1 MTTYRKSMSEA
12 LNQVYLGED
21 NMALLKK
28 AAGGAM
34 QTLKMKDGKV
44 KMDSFTAS
52 AIMQVYKA
60 INPKNKKTMENV
72 VNTGTITALQKLQS
86 LAMRSIK
93 SGYHEE
99 VELDEKI
106 QDIPDKKLKFYKSVP
121 HPSYTRKE
129 IEDEILR
136 RKKTGDSVKEEV
148 ELDEDGHTDVASA
161 IRKCMTV
168 TEDAQDINSKLQTMS
183 TEDSLPSWWTNKLAV
198 ASNDMNKMRDY
209 IVNPVQEEVE
219 LDEAK
224 YDLYHKDFSSAM
236 QHSYKMAKKLH
247 GITIDPKEID
257 DKVASGPRKPSEGK
271 TNKYRLKGDK
281 GAIQVQVYNKGGSKP
296 FELNMY
302 KEEVELDE
310 VVKVGDTVKV
320 KLNRKGKEYIEKG
333 KVTKIEKDSIIVKH
347 DFSRTPSRVSMKNI
361 VKEEVELD
369 EVAARGKKYDDSK
382 IGVGTPVEVKDKSGK
397 AHKGRVVK
405 VNRKDDK
412 VSVSI
417 DAFKGRMVTLSRNSP
432 QISIVREEVDLDE
445 NKGLENKSKK
455 SGVSVGILKKV
466 YSRGLAAY
474 KTGHRPGTTAPQWA
488 MARVNSFLTGG
499 GARKADADLW
509 KQAKGQKEE
518 VELDEASAR
527 ADAMRAMRRGKKVD
541 PADVDTDATDD
552 DVKAAS
558 KNIIM
563 QLRKSVSLRGNFPV
577 EFMDKKKV
585 KVDAKIASA
594 VQDKYNSMRKADDKE
609 KFQAKIAKSYKDMLS
624 ALKEGFASDAQ
635 RKAAFASGYK
645 EKGKKKKEEIVKEGT
660 WALPDS
666 PKLMAGLKKLMQ
678 KPIPLGKDGDDAI
691 KAIGKY
697 IGDDGLYDDLYDA
710 GKKDGPKADARPVI
724 SGWMDREFVGS
735 WKKYRL
741 VGMGR
746 RHSTVE
752 TTTILDRVGKKIK
765 ERKNG

>member
-1 MTTYRKSMSEA
+1 MTTYRKSMREA
-12 LNQVYLGED
+12 LNKVYLGED
-21 NMALLKK
+21 NMDLLKK

-34 QTLKMKDGKV
+34 QTLKMKDGKL

-72 VNTGTITALQKLQS
+72 VNSGKKSAIMKLQA

-93 SGYHEE
+93 S
-99 VELDEKI
+99 
-106 QDIPDKKLKFYKSVP
+106 
-121 HPSYTRKE
+121 SY
-129 IEDEILR
+129 
-136 RKKTGDSVKEEV
+136 EEV

-161 IRKCMTV
+161 VRKCMTI

-236 QHSYKMAKKLH
+236 QHATKMAKKLH

-257 DKVASGPRKPSEGK
+257 DKVATGPSKPGSGK

-302 KEEVELDE
+302 KEEVE
-310 VVKVGDTVKV
+310 
-320 KLNRKGKEYIEKG
+320 
-333 KVTKIEKDSIIVKH
+333 
-347 DFSRTPSRVSMKNI
+347 
-361 VKEEVELD
+361 
-369 EVAARGKKYDDSK
+369 
-382 IGVGTPVEVKDKSGK
+382 
-397 AHKGRVVK
+397 
-405 VNRKDDK
+405 
-412 VSVSI
+412 
-417 DAFKGRMVTLSRNSP
+417 
-432 QISIVREEVDLDE
+432 LDE

-518 VELDEASAR
+518 IKEQPEHEIVVGGYTTKHFYMCGTAQKVMSKNADEEGSEKLTKLQDDFFKLEKDVMDAGSATDEQKILAKEIYNKIMELAGEAGLADDIDGYMKMHLDSVEKGDPKPGFGRTDIKEDLDEASAR
-527 ADAMRAMRRGKKVD
+527 ADAMRAMRKGKEVD
-541 PADVDTDATDD
+541 PADVDSFASDD
-552 DVKAAS
+552 DIKAAS

-563 QLRKSVSLRGNFPV
+563 QMRKAISLRGNFPV

-585 KVDAKIASA
+585 KVSAKIAAA
-594 VQDKYNSMRKADDKE
+594 VQNKYNSMRRANDKE
-609 KFQAKIAKSYKDMLS
+609 KFQAKVAKSYKDMLS
-624 ALKEGFASDAQ
+624 ALKEESV
-635 RKAAFASGYK
+635 K
-645 EKGKKKKEEIVKEGT
+645 EQLLKIKGKTPADQGRRAAVEDDIERAKKKN
-660 WALPDS
+660 D
-666 PKLMAGLKKLMQ
+666 KKLVAKLQ
-678 KPIPLGKDGDDAI
+678 
-691 KAIGKY
+691 
-697 IGDDGLYDDLYDA
+697 
-710 GKKDGPKADARPVI
+710 
-724 SGWMDREFVGS
+724 EN
-735 WKKYRL
+735 
-741 VGMGR
+741 
-746 RHSTVE
+746 
-752 TTTILDRVGKKIK
+752 TILDKVSKKLK
-765 ERKNG
+765 EIKNG

>member
-72 VNTGTITALQKLQS
+72 VNTGTISALQKLQS
-86 LAMRSIK
+86 LAMRAIK
-93 SGYHEE
+93 SGDE
-99 VELDEKI
+99 VEHDGE
-106 QDIPDKKLKFYKSVP
+106 
-121 HPSYTRKE
+121 
-129 IEDEILR
+129 
-136 RKKTGDSVKEEV
+136 

-247 GITIDPKEID
+247 GITVDPKEID

-271 TNKYRLKGDK
+271 TNSYRLKGDK

-302 KEEVELDE
+302 K
-310 VVKVGDTVKV
+310 
-320 KLNRKGKEYIEKG
+320 
-333 KVTKIEKDSIIVKH
+333 
-347 DFSRTPSRVSMKNI
+347 
-361 VKEEVELD
+361 
-369 EVAARGKKYDDSK
+369 
-382 IGVGTPVEVKDKSGK
+382 
-397 AHKGRVVK
+397 
-405 VNRKDDK
+405 
-412 VSVSI
+412 
-417 DAFKGRMVTLSRNSP
+417 
-432 QISIVREEVDLDE
+432 EEVDLDE

-518 VELDEASAR
+518 VELDEAPAQVWHLANKKFNLISDKGGYILVKQGSGEEKRLKAKTPADATAELVKKGYREEVELGEGTILVADPKTQKVIKIDEKDWPKYEKKGYVQAEGNELDEASAR
-527 ADAMRAMRRGKKVD
+527 ADAKRAMRKDRGVD
-541 PADVDTDATDD
+541 PADVDSSATDD

-624 ALKEGFASDAQ
+624 ALKESIAEGGYVG
-635 RKAAFASGYK
+635 RKDPMPAGK
-645 EKGKKKKEEIVKEGT
+645 ELAKLMKKKGKKKKE
-660 WALPDS
+660 S
-666 PKLMAGLKKLMQ
+666 
-678 KPIPLGKDGDDAI
+678 
-691 KAIGKY
+691 
-697 IGDDGLYDDLYDA
+697 
-710 GKKDGPKADARPVI
+710 
-724 SGWMDREFVGS
+724 
-735 WKKYRL
+735 
-741 VGMGR
+741 
-746 RHSTVE
+746 
-752 TTTILDRVGKKIK
+752 TILDRIDQKVQ